1 MKYKDLLIGDWFEV
15 DGHKYIKCDYDGK
28 HTVGVIL
35 DNETIG
41 TVRAFFDDEIDL
53 IFLTELHN
61 YSPKQNI
68 DTETIIKNAP
78 WKKKKKNPNAD
89 VYFVKLAHRTGN
101 GADLVLISTNR
112 MQGADADSC
121 IIANKPVKVI
131 AKADLYYK
139 EKTWQI
145 ILLMLYY
152 NQVVKLWNIKTF

>member
-1 MKYKDLLIGDWFEV
+1 MKYKDLNIGDWFEV

-41 TVRAFFDDEIDL
+41 TGRVFFDGETVIN
-53 IFLTELHN
+53 FLTELHYVN
-61 YSPKQNI
+61 PKQNI
-68 DTETIIKNAP
+68 DTETIIKKAP
-78 WKKKKKNPNAD
+78 CGCLLKNPNAD
-89 VYFVKLAHRTGN
+89 AYFVKLAHRTGN

-112 MQGADADSC
+112 MQGTDADSC

-139 EKTWQI
+139 EKT
-145 ILLMLYY
+145 
-152 NQVVKLWNIKTF
+152 